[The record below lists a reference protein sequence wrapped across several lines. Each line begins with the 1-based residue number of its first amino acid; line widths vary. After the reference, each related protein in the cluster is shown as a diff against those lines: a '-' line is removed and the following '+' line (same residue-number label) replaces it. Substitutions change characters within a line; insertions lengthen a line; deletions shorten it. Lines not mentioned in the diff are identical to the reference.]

1 MSINIILSALANQV
15 KLILCMMDVT
25 MRLISMRI
33 AYFTDTFLPR
43 IDGITYTVS
52 EHSKLLSARGN
63 KIRIY
68 APSYPERNKNEKLN
82 GVMIERYPS
91 IPLPTYKG
99 TRISFPNIYTI
110 YKSIKKFNPD
120 IIHFHTPGP
129 IGISAILLARFLKK
143 PLVTTYHTLWSEV
156 LPPLPPFN
164 IIYKFFKTDE
174 TEKDLFK
181 NAIWKISGEFFDDCD
196 VIISPAKTIMRQL
209 LIHNHKGKIVV
220 VSNGIDTNKF
230 KAKVRAKTNL
240 KILYVGRLSHEKNV
254 DMVIKAFAKVV
265 RTIPNA
271 KMEIVGDGPV
281 LKSLKNLVDKLKLSN
296 QIVFHGSI
304 DREKLVNYYKRCD
317 VFATGSAM
325 EVQPL
330 TLLEAMSCGLP
341 VVGVK
346 RAGVAEMVINN
357 VNGYLVSPSNSNAMS
372 TKIVKILSDNKLRLK
387 LGKNSRK
394 TAKENSL
401 LSSIQ
406 KLENLYKQTTR
417 THWG

>member
-15 KLILCMMDVT
+15 KLISCMVNVI

-52 EHSKLLSARGN
+52 EHSRLLSARGN

-91 IPLPTYKG
+91 IPFPTYKG

-129 IGISAILLARFLKK
+129 IGISAIFLARFLKK
-143 PLVTTYHTLWSEV
+143 PLVTTYHTLWSEA

-196 VIISPAKTIMRQL
+196 VIISPTKTIMRQL
-209 LIHNHKGKIVV
+209 LIHKHKSKIVV

-240 KILYVGRLSHEKNV
+240 KILYVGSLSHEKNV
-254 DMVIKAFAKVV
+254 DMVIKAFAKVAKE
-265 RTIPNA
+265 IPEA
-271 KMEIVGDGPV
+271 KMEVVGDGPV
-281 LKSLKNLVDKLKLSN
+281 LKSLKNLTDKLKLQN
-296 QIVFHGSI
+296 KIVFHGSI
-304 DREKLVNYYKRCD
+304 AREKLANYYNRCD

-341 VVGVK
+341 IVGVK
-346 RAGVAEMVINN
+346 RAGVAEMITNN
-357 VNGYLVSPSNSNAMS
+357 VNGYLVSPSNSSAMS
-372 TKIVKILSDNKLRLK
+372 IKIIKILSSNKLRLK
-387 LGKNSRK
+387 FSKNSRK
-394 TAKENSL
+394 IAKENSL
-401 LSSIQ
+401 LSSIR
-406 KLENLYKQTTR
+406 KLEDLYKQTIR
-417 THWG
+417 THNG